1 MGPVT
6 VTNDAKTA
14 IDAVNELKATG
25 GGDCPELAMT
35 GLYEA
40 LLRSL
45 PESTIYLFTDA
56 DAKDGQRRKEV
67 MSLASEN
74 KIKVNFVLTGTCSRR
89 KKRHIQQS
97 FIFRRLNRSKRNG
110 QGQTLYQAIASQT
123 GGQVL
128 ETSKAGI
135 ADAVKVIDGGV
146 SGKSGVSLRK
156 VELLDIRE
164 SRAQYF
170 GGHSFY
176 VDIDSTLESL
186 VLILTAAGSPSLD
199 VKPVEGNEATTVS
212 KVFTT
217 TKPFNRKVSVAGQ
230 SFFFCCYF
238 CYLTA
243 YLRQS

>member
-6 VTNDAKTA
+6 ITNDASTV
-14 IDAVNELKATG
+14 IDAVNKLKANG
-25 GGDCPELAMT
+25 GGDCPELAMM
-35 GLYEA
+35 GLYKA

-56 DAKDGQRRKEV
+56 DPKDEQRRKEV
-67 MSLASEN
+67 MSLALEN
-74 KIKVNFVLTGTCSRR
+74 KIKITFVLTGKCKRR

-110 QGQTLYQAIASQT
+110 QGQTLYQAIAAQT

-146 SGKSGVSLRK
+146 SDKSSVSLRK

-170 GGHSFY
+170 SGHSFY
-176 VDIDSTLESL
+176 VDIDSTLESV

-199 VKPVEGNEATTVS
+199 VKPVEGNEAITMS
-212 KVFTT
+212 KVLTT
-217 TKPFNRKVSVAGQ
+217 SKPFNRKVSFAGK
-230 SFFFCCYF
+230 SLFFLILLFKCI
-238 CYLTA
+238 
-243 YLRQS
+243 S

>member
-6 VTNDAKTA
+6 VTNDAKTV
-14 IDAVNELKATG
+14 IDAVNKLKATG

-35 GLYEA
+35 GLYKA

-56 DAKDGQRRKEV
+56 DAKDEQQRKEV
-67 MSLASEN
+67 MSLALEN
-74 KIKVNFVLTGTCSRR
+74 KIKITTFLSGRGECKRR

-97 FIFRRLNRSKRNG
+97 FIFRRFNRSKRSG
-110 QGQTLYQAIASQT
+110 RGQTLYQAIAAQT

-146 SGKSGVSLRK
+146 SDKSSVSLRK

-170 GGHSFY
+170 SGHSFY
-176 VDIDSTLESL
+176 IHIDSTLESV
-186 VLILTAAGSPSLD
+186 VLTLTAAGSPSLD
-199 VKPVEGNEATTVS
+199 VKPVEGN
-212 KVFTT
+212 
-217 TKPFNRKVSVAGQ
+217 
-230 SFFFCCYF
+230 
-238 CYLTA
+238 
-243 YLRQS
+243 